1 MTETTMKI
9 LVIGSGMMGSA
20 LAFDLARSKKVDQ
33 VTLSDID
40 LAQAQRVAKSINS
53 EKVKAVRL
61 DVNYYDNV
69 ITAMSGH
76 DCAIGAV
83 SFRHNLL
90 LSKAAIEA
98 GVHLCDLGGNDEVV
112 SSQLRLNDAA
122 IKNGVA
128 IIPNCGLAPGLAN
141 IIAARGVELFDS
153 VDSVHMRVGGL
164 PQHPKPPL
172 NYQLVFSAEGL
183 LNEYSGKSTVIRN
196 GKMTQ
201 VDTLTEIETIEFPPP
216 FGTLE
221 AFHTSGG
228 ASLMPQMLEGKVREM
243 DYKTIRYPG
252 HCERFKAL
260 LDLGFAS
267 SEPITVGSNL
277 LTAKEFFIEL
287 LKKKLESSGKDVV
300 LLKVTIKGKKD
311 NHYQVLTFNL
321 IDFFDDNDNIT
332 AMMRLTAFPTSI
344 IAQMIVEGIIA
355 KRGVVPPEYC
365 VPLHPL
371 LEELKARNVAIQEHW
386 S

>member
-1 MTETTMKI
+1 
-9 LVIGSGMMGSA
+9 MMGSA

-40 LAQAQRVAKSINS
+40 LAQAQHVAKSINS
-53 EKVKAVRL
+53 EKIKTVPL
-61 DVNYYDNV
+61 DVNYYDAV
-69 ITAMSGH
+69 IETMHGH
-76 DCAIGAV
+76 NCAIGAV

-98 GVHLCDLGGNDEVV
+98 GIHFCDLGGNDDVL
-112 SSQLRLNDAA
+112 SSQLRLNEAA
-122 IKNGVA
+122 IKNGVT

-141 IIAARGVELFDS
+141 ILAARGVELFDS

-164 PQHPKPPL
+164 PQHPRPPL
-172 NYQLVFSAEGL
+172 NYQLAFSAEGL
-183 LNEYSGKSTVIRN
+183 LNEYSGKSTVIRD
-196 GKMTQ
+196 GKMTH
-201 VDTLTEIETIEFPPP
+201 VDTLTEIEAIEFPSP

-228 ASLMPQMLEGKVREM
+228 ASRLPQMLEGKVREL

-260 LDLGFAS
+260 LDLGFGS
-267 SEPITVGSNL
+267 NEPISVGSNL
-277 LTAKEFFIEL
+277 LTAREFFIEL
-287 LKKKLESSGKDVV
+287 LKKKLSPSGKDVV
-300 LLKVTIKGKKD
+300 LLKVTVQGVKN
-311 NHYQVLTFNL
+311 NHSQVLTFDL
-321 IDFFDDNDNIT
+321 IDFFDENDNIT
-332 AMMRLTAFPTSI
+332 AMMRMTAFPTSI
-344 IAQMIVEGIIA
+344 IAQMIIEGMIT

-371 LEELKARNVAIQEHW
+371 LEELKARKVAIQECW

>member
-1 MTETTMKI
+1 MKV
-9 LVIGSGMMGSA
+9 LVIGSGLMGGA
-20 LAFDLARSKKVDQ
+20 LAFDLVRSKKVSQ

-40 LAQAQRVAKSINS
+40 LTQAQRVATTINS
-53 EKVKAVRL
+53 DKIKAVHL
-61 DVNYYDNV
+61 DVNYYDTV
-69 ITAMSGH
+69 IETMSGH

-90 LSKAAIEA
+90 LSKAAIES
-98 GVHLCDLGGNDEVV
+98 GVHLCDLGGNDDVV
-112 SSQLRLNDAA
+112 LAQLRLNDAA
-122 IKNGVA
+122 IKSNVT

-141 IIAARGVELFDS
+141 ILAARGVELFDS

-164 PQHPKPPL
+164 PQQPKPPL
-172 NYQLVFSAEGL
+172 NYQLVFSTEGL
-183 LNEYSGKSTVIRN
+183 LNEYSGKSVVIRN
-196 GKMTQ
+196 GKVAQ
-201 VDTLTEIETIEFPPP
+201 VDTLTEIETIEFPSP

-228 ASLMPQMLEGKVREM
+228 ASLMPQMLEGRVHEL

-260 LDLGFAS
+260 LDLGFGS

-300 LLKVTIKGKKD
+300 LLKVIIKGKRD
-311 NHYQVLTFNL
+311 NHYRILTFEL

-332 AMMRLTAFPTSI
+332 AMMRMTAFPTSI
-344 IAQMIVEGIIA
+344 IAQMIVEGVIG
-355 KRGVVPPEYC
+355 KRGVLTPEYC
-365 VPLHPL
+365 VPLSPL
-371 LEELKARNVAIQEHW
+371 LEELKARAIAIHERW

>member
-1 MTETTMKI
+1 
-9 LVIGSGMMGSA
+9 IGSGMMGSA
-20 LAFDLARSKKVDQ
+20 LAFDLARSKKVEQ

-40 LAQAQRVAKSINS
+40 LVQAQRAAKTINS
-53 EKVKAVRL
+53 EKIKAVQL

-69 ITAMSGH
+69 IETMNGH

-90 LSKAAIEA
+90 LSKAAIES
-98 GVHLCDLGGNDEVV
+98 GVHLCDLGGNDDVV
-112 SSQLRLNDAA
+112 SSQLRLNEAA
-122 IKNGVA
+122 IKNGVT

-141 IIAARGVELFDS
+141 ILAARGVELFDT

-164 PQHPKPPL
+164 PQHPRPPL

-183 LNEYSGKSTVIRN
+183 LNEYSGKSMVIRN

-201 VDTLTEIETIEFPPP
+201 VDTLTEIETIKFPSP

-228 ASLMPQMLEGKVREM
+228 ASLVPQMLEGKVREL

-260 LDLGFAS
+260 LDLGFGS
-267 SEPITVGSNL
+267 NEPITIGSNL

-287 LKKKLESSGKDVV
+287 LKKKLEHSGKDVV
-300 LLKVTIKGKKD
+300 LLKVIMKGTR
-311 NHYQVLTFNL
+311 NNRFQALMFEL

-332 AMMRLTAFPTSI
+332 AMMRMTAFPTSI
-344 IAQMIVEGIIA
+344 IAQMIVEGVIG
-355 KRGVVPPEYC
+355 KRGVLTPEYC

-371 LEELKARNVAIQEHW
+371 LEELKARNIAIHERW